1 MAKRLATEYVN
12 ARLQLSADDLDRFVR
27 FVGGQNIRIRVRVV
41 GCGNHEMALVDESS
55 GEEVSLTFEQR
66 GDRFVCELSC
76 RLVHPKLTNAMRRA
90 VAAFRGDAVVNR
102 IYQGFTM
109 TYYYKRGAVHKI
121 VEHGRDGGVR
131 VVFERRDTVG
141 ELESLYVSR
150 QVEMEIERIHDAIDE
165 LLDLRNQ
172 CASPDEKRA
181 VDERLREY
189 TKRLFILEAE

>member
-41 GCGNHEMALVDESS
+41 GCGNQEMALVDEVS

-66 GDRFVCELSC
+66 DDRYVCELSC
-76 RLVHPKLTNAMRRA
+76 RLVHPKLTDAMRRA

-102 IYQGFTM
+102 IYAGFTM

-121 VEHGRDGGVR
+121 VEHGRGGAR

-150 QVEMEIERIHDAIDE
+150 QVEMEIERIQDAIDE

-172 CASPDEKRA
+172 CTSPDEKRA

>member
-27 FVGGQNIRIRVRVV
+27 FVGSQNIRTRVRVV
-41 GCGNHEMALVDESS
+41 GCGNQEMALVDETN

-66 GDRFVCELSC
+66 DDRFVCELSC
-76 RLVHPKLTNAMRRA
+76 RLVHPKLTNALRRA
-90 VAAFRGDAVVNR
+90 VSAFRGDAVVNR
-102 IYQGFTM
+102 IYSGFTM

-121 VEHGRDGGVR
+121 VEHGRDGVR

-141 ELESLYVSR
+141 ELESLYRNR
-150 QVEMEIERIHDAIDE
+150 QVEMEIERIQDAIDE

-172 CASPDEKRA
+172 CTAPGEKQA
-181 VDERLREY
+181 VDERLRQY

>member
-12 ARLQLSADDLDRFVR
+12 ARLQLSAGDLDRFVR

-41 GCGNHEMALVDESS
+41 GCGNQEMALVDETN
-55 GEEVSLTFEQR
+55 GEEVSMTFEQR
-66 GDRFVCELSC
+66 DDRFVCELSC
-76 RLVHPKLTNAMRRA
+76 RLVHPKLTNALRRA
-90 VAAFRGDAVVNR
+90 VSAFRGDAVVNR
-102 IYQGFTM
+102 IYSGFTM

-121 VEHGRDGGVR
+121 VEHTADGVR

-150 QVEMEIERIHDAIDE
+150 QVEREIERIQDAIDE

-172 CASPDEKRA
+172 CTSPSEKQA
-181 VDERLREY
+181 VDERLRQY
-189 TKRLFILEAE
+189 TKQLFILEAE

>member
-27 FVGGQNIRIRVRVV
+27 FVGGQNIRIKVRVV
-41 GCGNHEMALVDESS
+41 GCGNQEMALVDEAS
-55 GEEVSLTFEQR
+55 GEEVSLMFER
-66 GDRFVCELSC
+66 RDDRYVCELSC
-76 RLVHPKLTNAMRRA
+76 RLVHPRLTNAMRRA

-102 IYQGFTM
+102 IYAGFTM

-121 VEHGRDGGVR
+121 VEHGRDGAR

-150 QVEMEIERIHDAIDE
+150 QVEQEIERIQDAIDE

-172 CASPDEKRA
+172 CTEPGEKQI
-181 VDERLREY
+181 VDERLRRY
-189 TKRLFILEAE
+189 TRQLFILEAD

>member
-12 ARLQLSADDLDRFVR
+12 ARLQLSAGDLDRFVR

-41 GCGNHEMALVDESS
+41 GRGNQEMALVDETN
-55 GEEVSLTFEQR
+55 GEEVSMTFEQR
-66 GDRFVCELSC
+66 EDRYVCELSC
-76 RLVHPKLTNAMRRA
+76 RLVHPKLTNALRRA
-90 VAAFRGDAVVNR
+90 VSAFRGDAVVNR
-102 IYQGFTM
+102 IYSGFTM

-121 VEHGRDGGVR
+121 VEHGRDGAR

-150 QVEMEIERIHDAIDE
+150 QVEMEIERIQEAIDE

-172 CASPDEKRA
+172 CTAPGEKQV
-181 VDERLREY
+181 VDNRLRQY

>member
-12 ARLQLSADDLDRFVR
+12 ARLQLSADDLTRFVR
-27 FVGGQNIRIRVRVV
+27 FVGGQNIRIKVRVV
-41 GCGNHEMALVDESS
+41 GGGNQEMALVDEAN
-55 GEEVSLTFEQR
+55 GEEVSMTFEQR
-66 GDRFVCELSC
+66 DDRYVCELSC

-90 VAAFRGDAVVNR
+90 VSAFRGDAVVNR
-102 IYQGFTM
+102 IYSGFTM

-121 VEHGRDGGVR
+121 VEHGRDGVK

-150 QVEMEIERIHDAIDE
+150 QVEREIERIQDAIDE

-172 CASPDEKRA
+172 CTAPGEKEA
-181 VDERLREY
+181 VDERLRQY
-189 TKRLFILEAE
+189 TKQLFILEAE

>member
-27 FVGGQNIRIRVRVV
+27 FVGGQSIRIRVRVI
-41 GCGNHEMALVDESS
+41 GCGSHEMALVDETS
-55 GEEVSLTFEQR
+55 GEEVSLTFELR
-66 GDRFVCELSC
+66 DDRYVCELSC

-102 IYQGFTM
+102 IYSGFTM

-121 VEHGRDGGVR
+121 VEHGRDGAR
-131 VVFERRDTVG
+131 VVFERRDTIG

-150 QVEMEIERIHDAIDE
+150 QVEMEIERIQDAVDE

-172 CASPDEKRA
+172 CTTPIEKRA
-181 VDERLREY
+181 VDDRLRQL
-189 TKRLFILEAE
+189 TRRLFILEAE

>member
-12 ARLQLSADDLDRFVR
+12 ARLQLSAGDLDRFVR

-41 GCGNHEMALVDESS
+41 GCGNHEMALVDEVS
-55 GEEVSLTFEQR
+55 GEEVSLMFEQR
-66 GDRFVCELSC
+66 DDRYVCELSC
-76 RLVHPKLTNAMRRA
+76 RLVHPKLTNAMRRV

-102 IYQGFTM
+102 IYAGFTM

-121 VEHGRDGGVR
+121 VEHGRDGAR

-150 QVEMEIERIHDAIDE
+150 QVEMEIERIQDAIDE

-172 CASPDEKRA
+172 CTSPDEKRV

-189 TKRLFILEAE
+189 TKQLFILEAE

>member
-12 ARLQLSADDLDRFVR
+12 ARLQLTADDLDRFVR

-41 GCGNHEMALVDESS
+41 GRGNQEMALVDEAS

-76 RLVHPKLTNAMRRA
+76 RLVHPKLTNAMRKA

-121 VEHGRDGGVR
+121 VEHGRDGVR
-131 VVFERRDTVG
+131 VVFERRDTLG

-150 QVEMEIERIHDAIDE
+150 RVELEIERIQDAIDE

-172 CASPDEKRA
+172 CTSPDEKRA
-181 VDERLREY
+181 VDERLRRY
-189 TKRLFILEAE
+189 TKQLFILEAE

>member
-12 ARLQLSADDLDRFVR
+12 ARLQLSAGDLDRFVR

-41 GCGNHEMALVDESS
+41 GCGNQEMALVDETN
-55 GEEVSLTFEQR
+55 GEEVSMTFEQR
-66 GDRFVCELSC
+66 EDRYVCELSC
-76 RLVHPKLTNAMRRA
+76 RLVHPKLTNALRRA
-90 VAAFRGDAVVNR
+90 VSAFRGDAVVNR
-102 IYQGFTM
+102 IYSGFTM

-121 VEHGRDGGVR
+121 VEHGRDGAR

-150 QVEMEIERIHDAIDE
+150 QVEMEIERIQEAIDE

-172 CASPDEKRA
+172 CTAPGEKQV
-181 VDERLREY
+181 VDNRLRQY

>member
-12 ARLQLSADDLDRFVR
+12 ARLQLSAGDLDRFVR

-41 GCGNHEMALVDESS
+41 GRGNQEMALVDETN
-55 GEEVSLTFEQR
+55 GEEVSMTFEQR
-66 GDRFVCELSC
+66 EDRYVCELSC
-76 RLVHPKLTNAMRRA
+76 RLVHPKLTNALRRA
-90 VAAFRGDAVVNR
+90 VSAFRGDAVVNR
-102 IYQGFTM
+102 IYSGFTM

-121 VEHGRDGGVR
+121 VEHGRDGAR

-150 QVEMEIERIHDAIDE
+150 QVEMEIERIQEAIDE

-172 CASPDEKRA
+172 CTAPGEKQA
-181 VDERLREY
+181 VDDRLRQY